1 MLEMKCCAT
10 KLSSSLPYDS
20 TYHRMRKCRAICCP
34 RPVRANV
41 SIHRPARGHWSTVGH
56 VWASASERNTKSFS
70 VEFGAEGTHA
80 SRSDR
85 SSSSRNEQ
93 YASGTDGLQNEYLWG
108 NIDWPGLI
116 LTGRQLQYY
125 LVIRRSVFIIKGQSE
140 KLFVGRHPEL
150 HAKNDV

>member
-1 MLEMKCCAT
+1 MYRYIDQPEAIDLRSVM
-10 KLSSSLPYDS
+10 YG
-20 TYHRMRKCRAICCP
+20 HRHLNEIQNRFLLNSGQK
-34 RPVRANV
+34 
-41 SIHRPARGHWSTVGH
+41 
-56 VWASASERNTKSFS
+56 AS
-70 VEFGAEGTHA
+70 G
-80 SRSDR
+80 SDR